1 MSVGKR
7 QARER
12 MRGLSV
18 LVTGLHSAFETK
30 RYRNAEITSKM
41 CPYVRSHTFTGS
53 VAAAMVLHETGCSEF
68 AELCLWVQEPPEK

>member
-1 MSVGKR
+1 MSVGKT

-18 LVTGLHSAFETK
+18 LVTGLLGMFETK
-30 RYRNAEITSKM
+30 RYRNAEITFQV
-41 CPYVRSHTFTGS
+41 CPSVLSHTFTGS

-68 AELCLWVQEPPEK
+68 AELCL